1 MVQVIAGVAGEDLMG
16 EGKAVTI
23 DRKANAELLA
33 VGAFINSS
41 SNLSNRLAVSTALLH
56 RDPHVLQVDTRGR
69 AKAGRRSALVSARSF
84 PNRASTPSSTSAPC
98 CGRMTGPREPDVGAR
113 WIHDPT
119 HPVGRSDRCMIF
131 EKNSMDVANL

>member
-56 RDPHVLQVDTRGR
+56 RDPHVLQVEHAGVPRPAAVLRWFPLDRFQTEPRRPR
-69 AKAGRRSALVSARSF
+69 ARQHLVA
-84 PNRASTPSSTSAPC
+84 
-98 CGRMTGPREPDVGAR
+98 VG
-113 WIHDPT
+113 
-119 HPVGRSDRCMIF
+119 
-131 EKNSMDVANL
+131 